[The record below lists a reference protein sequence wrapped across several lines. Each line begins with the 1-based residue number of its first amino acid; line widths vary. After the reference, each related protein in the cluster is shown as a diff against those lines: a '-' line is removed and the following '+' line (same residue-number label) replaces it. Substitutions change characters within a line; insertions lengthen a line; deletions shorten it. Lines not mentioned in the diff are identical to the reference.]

1 MAAEALAIDLPALTD
16 PQHEIFSIDEQPER
30 CWDVEGA
37 PRSAKSWGVGFW
49 IWKLAWAYPGI
60 QIFYCRYK
68 DEGLIQLRD
77 VWSKVS
83 VYFPP
88 YLHAKWNSA
97 DQAYDFPNG
106 EWIGEVY
113 TGSRVFLSSLKVSE
127 SADSA
132 AIHGKYKGKTLA
144 VVIIEEAQE
153 VPRDNYIG
161 LKERLSQSR
170 TPDGT
175 PFDYPLKIV
184 LVHNSIDND
193 HWIATEFPLG
203 PDGDTCTREGHA
215 HIRADLYSNANNL
228 GVAVMAGYEFDY
240 PADNPLRR
248 TQIEGKRGV
257 TKYGTPVYGNVFRRP
272 AHVHRDVRFTPHYP
286 IIEGWDFGEEKP
298 AVVWWQYLRH
308 QSKIRILGAVKGS
321 ELFLELF
328 APKVLEIR
336 GRLFPQCKQF
346 LSWCDPTGATGNG
359 GLEYTPVRLL
369 HDLGIPARPCRASEG
384 SRDGNDAE
392 VRYKAIQTIA
402 GYMLKQATDG
412 KPAFRM
418 APVCI
423 ELVREG
429 GAVVEQD
436 SSLLVTAFEA
446 GYIWDTKAASDAAPN
461 IRKPKKGTRYDDLM
475 NAFEYGIIGEA
486 VPIAQSIQAIQAA
499 AARHT
504 AAPQRETEREQL
516 AAARRLRVA
525 QRDYEPADRDASAM
539 SRSRRGRL

>member
-1 MAAEALAIDLPALTD
+1 MTG
-16 PQHEIFSIDEQPER
+16 PQVQILEIDERPER
-30 CWDVEGA
+30 CWDIEGA
-37 PRSAKSWGVGFW
+37 ARSAKSWGVAFW
-49 IWKLAWAYPGI
+49 IWKLAYRYPGI

-83 VYFPP
+83 VHFPA
-88 YLHAKWNSA
+88 YLHAKWNST

-132 AIHGKYKGKTLA
+132 AVHGKYKGKTLA
-144 VVIIEEAQE
+144 VVVCEEAQE
-153 VPRDNYIG
+153 IPRDNYIG

-170 TPDGT
+170 TPDGK
-175 PFDYPLKIV
+175 PYAYPLKIV

-193 HWIATEFPLG
+193 HWIAAEFPLAA
-203 PDGDTCTREGHA
+203 DGDTCTRDGHE

-228 GVAVMAGYEFDY
+228 GATVMAGYEFDY
-240 PADNPLRR
+240 PPGNPLRR

-257 TKYGTPVYGNVFRRP
+257 TKYGTPVYGLAFRRP
-272 AHVHRDVRFTPHYP
+272 EHVHPAVKFAPYYP

-298 AVVWWQYLRH
+298 AVVWWQYLTH
-308 QSKIRILGAVKGS
+308 QAKIRILGAVKGS
-321 ELFLELF
+321 EIFLELF

-336 GRLFPQCKQF
+336 ARLFPDCQQF
-346 LSWCDPTGATGNG
+346 SSWCDPTGATGNG
-359 GLEYTPVRLL
+359 GLQFTPVQLL
-369 HDLGIPARPCRASEG
+369 HDLGVPARPCKSSEG
-384 SRDGNDAE
+384 SRDGNDPE

-402 GYMLKQATDG
+402 GYMLKNSPDG
-412 KPAFRM
+412 QPAFRM

-423 ELVREG
+423 ELRRDGLSLIE
-429 GAVVEQD
+429 ES

-475 NAFEYGIIGEA
+475 NAFEYGIIGENI
-486 VPIAQSIQAIQAA
+486 PIAPSAQMIKMA
-499 AARHT
+499 AARHA
-504 AAPQRETEREQL
+504 AAPERQVTKGQIEES
-516 AAARRLRVA
+516 RRIRLA
-525 QRDYEPADRDASAM
+525 QRDHDPYDRG
-539 SRSRRGRL
+539 SRRTGSSRRGAL

>member
-1 MAAEALAIDLPALTD
+1 MTG
-16 PQHEIFSIDEQPER
+16 PQTQILEIDERAER

-37 PRSAKSWGVGFW
+37 ARSAKSWGIGFW
-49 IWKLAWAYPGI
+49 IWKLAWKYPGI

-77 VWSKVS
+77 IWSKVS
-83 VYFPP
+83 VYFPS
-88 YLHAKWNSA
+88 YLHAKWNSS

-170 TPDGT
+170 TPDGQ

-203 PDGDTCTREGHA
+203 PDGDSCSREGHQ

-228 GVAVMAGYEFDY
+228 GAAVMAGYEFDY

-257 TKYGTPVYGNVFRRP
+257 TKYGTPVYGTVFRRP
-272 AHVHRDVRFTPHYP
+272 VHVHPNVKFTAHYP

-298 AVVWWQYLRH
+298 AVVWWQYLSH
-308 QSKIRILGAVKGS
+308 QAKIRILAAVKGS

-328 APKVLEIR
+328 APKVLAIR
-336 GRLFPQCKQF
+336 SRLFPQCKDF
-346 LSWCDPTGATGNG
+346 RSWCDPTGATGNG

-369 HDLGIPARPCRASEG
+369 HDLGIPARPCKASEG

-402 GYMLKQATDG
+402 GYMLKNATDN

-423 ELVREG
+423 ELKREG
-429 GAVVEQD
+429 SQLIEES

-475 NAFEYGIIGEA
+475 NAFEYGVIGEGI
-486 VPIAQSIQAIQAA
+486 PIAPSAQMLKMAA
-499 AARHT
+499 AHHE
-504 AAPQRETEREQL
+504 AAPARDALRAQTEE
-516 AAARRLRVA
+516 ARLVRLA
-525 QRDYEPADRDASAM
+525 QRDYDPADQNFGER